1 MCFFCRVSAKHNLQP
16 DWSKRHWSLSPADRS
31 VPVVFNKVREG
42 AKEMKIKS
50 SGASTLSRAT
60 LASGDGYL
68 DERYQVFTFLY
79 YAVMLQGLCLHLQQ
93 RFIFV
98 CVCVCGSLIIE
109 REKKKEEIQDYLLS
123 SVFRSTKGINLKII
137 QVDCQPAK

>member
-1 MCFFCRVSAKHNLQP
+1 M
-16 DWSKRHWSLSPADRS
+16 
-31 VPVVFNKVREG
+31 VFNKVREG

-93 RFIFV
+93 RFILV

>member
-1 MCFFCRVSAKHNLQP
+1 M
-16 DWSKRHWSLSPADRS
+16 
-31 VPVVFNKVREG
+31 PVVFNKVREG

-109 REKKKEEIQDYLLS
+109 REKKKRKY
-123 SVFRSTKGINLKII
+123 RII
-137 QVDCQPAK
+137 S

>member
-1 MCFFCRVSAKHNLQP
+1 M
-16 DWSKRHWSLSPADRS
+16 
-31 VPVVFNKVREG
+31 VFNKVREG

-68 DERYQVFTFLY
+68 DERYQVFTFLH

-98 CVCVCGSLIIE
+98 CVCVCLWKPHN
-109 REKKKEEIQDYLLS
+109 RKRKKKRGNTGLS
-123 SVFRSTKGINLKII
+123 PELSLQINKRNKSENYSSRLSACKIT
-137 QVDCQPAK
+137 